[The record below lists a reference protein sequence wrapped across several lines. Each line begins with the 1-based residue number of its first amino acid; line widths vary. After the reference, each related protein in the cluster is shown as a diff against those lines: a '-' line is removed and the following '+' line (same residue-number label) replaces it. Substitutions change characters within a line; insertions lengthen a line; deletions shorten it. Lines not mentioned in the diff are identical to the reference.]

1 MGITIEDLTRKL
13 LTAVGEDP
21 NREGLIETPKRVA
34 NYYKE
39 ALYGY
44 SLNVN
49 SVIKTFP
56 SEGIHELV
64 IVKDIQF
71 YSLCEHHM
79 VPFFGTVDMGY
90 IPNDRILGLS
100 KFARIVYIFATR
112 LQTQER
118 LSHQILDTIVKN
130 LKPKGCIV
138 RIVATHLCVSM
149 RGVKNTNSKTV
160 TLAYQGILEKDKNKQ
175 SEFLSQLG

>member
-1 MGITIEDLTRKL
+1 MDNNIEDLTRKL

-21 NREGLIETPKRVA
+21 SREGLVETPKRVA

-39 ALYGY
+39 ALSGY
-44 SLNVN
+44 SVNVN

-71 YSLCEHHM
+71 YSLCEHHI
-79 VPFFGTVDMGY
+79 VPFFGTVDIGY

-100 KFARIVYIFATR
+100 KFARIVSILAAR

-118 LSHQILDTIVKN
+118 LSHQILDAIVKN
-130 LKPKGCIV
+130 VKSKGCIV

-160 TLAYQGILEKDKNKQ
+160 TLAYRGALEKDKNKQ
-175 SEFLSQLG
+175 NEFLSQLG